1 MDELQ
6 QRVTFRFG
14 GATDI
19 RYLREVPNVG
29 DFASHGNDLWI
40 VSRVEVDQLGVL
52 VICENPSSAG
62 GRPPETPA
70 RSSDAGIP
78 SGTM

>member
-29 DFASHGNDLWI
+29 DFASHGNELWV
-40 VSRVEVDQLGVL
+40 VSRVEVDPLGVL
-52 VICENPSSAG
+52 VICENSSGTG
-62 GRPPETPA
+62 GRRRATYVEEGPP
-70 RSSDAGIP
+70 AGP
-78 SGTM
+78 GY

>member
-1 MDELQ
+1 VDELQ

-29 DFASHGNDLWI
+29 DFASHGNELWV
-40 VSRVEVDQLGVL
+40 VSRVEVDPLGVL
-52 VICENPSSAG
+52 VICENPSG
-62 GRPPETPA
+62 TGNRRPETSA

-78 SGTM
+78 SGTT